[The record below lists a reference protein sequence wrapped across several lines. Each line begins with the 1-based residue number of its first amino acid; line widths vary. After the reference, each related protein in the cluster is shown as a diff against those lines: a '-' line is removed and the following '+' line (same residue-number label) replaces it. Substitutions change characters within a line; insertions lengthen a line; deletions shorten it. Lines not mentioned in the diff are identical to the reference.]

1 MKKVFSMSEELR
13 LSKLMTIKG
22 ICSRREADFCIKNG
36 WVMVD
41 GNIVDTLGIKVKD
54 NIQVELTFDGK
65 AYISKKMSVI
75 LHKPI
80 GYVSSQPEKDY
91 SVASELLLPENR
103 YSRFEEGKA
112 LSREELSSLA
122 PIGRLDIESKGL
134 LILSQDGRLA
144 KSIIGPSSSVE
155 KEYLVRVEGEITDEA
170 LDLLHKGLYLD
181 GQPLKPVKIME
192 IEENLLKM
200 ILIEG
205 RKRQIRRMCELVNL
219 KVTGLKR
226 VRIGSLMLA
235 DLPEGQWRLISHD
248 EKLKFLK

>member
-1 MKKVFSMSEELR
+1 
-13 LSKLMTIKG
+13 MTIKG
-22 ICSRREADFCIKNG
+22 ICSRREADFCIQNG
-36 WVMVD
+36 WVIVD
-41 GNIVDTLGIKVKD
+41 GSVVDTLGAKVQD
-54 NIQVELTFDGK
+54 NVIVELSLDGK
-65 AYISKKMSVI
+65 AYIDQKISVI

-91 SVASELLLPENR
+91 SAASELLLPENR
-103 YSRFEEGKA
+103 YSRFEDGKS
-112 LSREELSSLA
+112 LSRSDLSSLA
-122 PIGRLDIESKGL
+122 PVGRLDIESKGL
-134 LILSQDGRLA
+134 LILSQDGRLT
-144 KSIIGPSSSVE
+144 KSIIGPASAVE
-155 KEYLVRVEGEITDEA
+155 KEYLVRVEGDITDEA

-200 ILIEG
+200 VLIEG
-205 RKRQIRRMCELVNL
+205 RKRQIRRMCELVKL
-219 KVTGLKR
+219 QVTGLKR

>member
-1 MKKVFSMSEELR
+1 MDELLR
-13 LSKLMTIKG
+13 LSKLMTIRG
-22 ICSRREADFCIKNG
+22 ICSRREADFCIENE
-36 WVMVD
+36 WVKVD
-41 GNIVDTLGIKVKD
+41 GEITKVLGTKVK
-54 NIQVELTFDGK
+54 NTVKVELTLEGK
-65 AYISKKMSVI
+65 AYIDQKLSVV

-91 SVASELLLPENR
+91 LAASELLTPGNR

-112 LSREELSSLA
+112 LSQGDLASLA
-122 PIGRLDIESKGL
+122 PVGRLDIESKGL
-134 LILSQDGRLA
+134 LVLSQDGRLA
-144 KSIIGPSSSVE
+144 KSIIGPSSAME

-181 GQPLKPVKIME
+181 AQPLKPVKIME
-192 IEENLLKM
+192 IEEGLLKM
-200 ILIEG
+200 VLIEG
-205 RKRQIRRMCELVNL
+205 RKRQIRRMCELVEL
-219 KVTGLKR
+219 RVTSLKR

>member
-1 MKKVFSMSEELR
+1 MSEVLR
-13 LSKLMTIKG
+13 LSKLMTARG
-22 ICSRREADFCIKNG
+22 ICSRREADFCIENA

-41 GNIVDTLGIKVKD
+41 GQVVDKLGIKVND
-54 NIQVELTFDGK
+54 NVKIDLTAEGK
-65 AYISKKMSVI
+65 EYIAKKLSVI

-91 SVASELLLPENR
+91 STASELLLPENR
-103 YSRFEEGKA
+103 YSRFEEGKT
-112 LSREELSSLA
+112 LSKAELSSLA
-122 PIGRLDIESKGL
+122 PVGRLDIESKGL

-144 KSIIGPSSSVE
+144 KSIIGPSSAVE
-155 KEYLVRVEGEITDEA
+155 KEYLVRVEGEVTEEA
-170 LDLLHKGLYLD
+170 LDSLHKGLYLD
-181 GQPLKPVKIME
+181 GKPLKPVKIME

-205 RKRQIRRMCELVNL
+205 RKRQIRRMCELVDL